1 MHGPKKRSFADRQSA
16 VQGNHLMHFG
26 RDGCLRVVTRHKPLA
41 VPLAVI
47 EEGFTSC
54 LLDCLQYPV
63 RTDCDLPLTT
73 ILEALRPWRGLLS
86 DAMNLELPTPPRAV
100 HRISAAEGLLLSDR
114 RLWIQSATGRHLA
127 ADAAFERIAWLPVAL
142 DLSMRVS
149 PPPLKD
155 LILALAALSPSS
167 RSQTTHQG
175 SVSQF

>member
-26 RDGCLRVVTRHKPLA
+26 RDGCLRLVTRHKPLA

-114 RLWIQSATGRHLA
+114 RLWVQSATGRHLA